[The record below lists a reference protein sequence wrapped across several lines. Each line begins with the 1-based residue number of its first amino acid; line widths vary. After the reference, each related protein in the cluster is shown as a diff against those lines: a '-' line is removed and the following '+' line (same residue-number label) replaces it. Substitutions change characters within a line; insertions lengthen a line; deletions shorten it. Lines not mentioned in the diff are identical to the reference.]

1 MATTAKPKESSIAA
15 SGSLEKPSDWM
26 SVTEVARYLKKRYHK
41 ARDLMLQGKVGE
53 TRYENGHLQV
63 KSTEVRAYRA
73 ALEKRN
79 GKP

>member
-1 MATTAKPKESSIAA
+1 M
-15 SGSLEKPSDWM
+15 
-26 SVTEVARYLKKRYHK
+26 ARYLKKRYHK